1 MGNIFATAD
10 LHFGHDQAF
19 IWGARGFKS
28 IEEHDAEII
37 KRWNEVVTAE
47 DDVYILGDLM
57 LGDNAHG
64 IQCLSQLNGKL
75 HILTGNHCTA
85 ARQKLYHTLEN
96 MVEFCGCATT
106 IKYKKK
112 QLYLSHYPTITS
124 NYDDNKS
131 YHQNLIN
138 LHGHTHQK
146 TNFYFNNEINSQEI
160 KNPYMYHV
168 GVDSHDCKPVLLN
181 DIIYEIKTYKRKRR
195 SSKK

>member
-10 LHFGHDQAF
+10 LHFGHDRAF

-75 HILTGNHCTA
+75 HILTGNHCTS

-96 MVEFCGCATT
+96 MVEFCGCATI

-124 NYDDNKS
+124 NMEANP
-131 YHQNLIN
+131 HQAVFNLY
-138 LHGHTHQK
+138 GHTHQT
-146 TNFYFNNEINSQEI
+146 TNFYNGQPF
-160 KNPYMYHV
+160 MYHV
-168 GVDSHDCKPVLLN
+168 GVDSHNCYPVLL
-181 DIIYEIKTYKRKRR
+181 DDAITEIKNEINACITTLGEKETKNEN
-195 SSKK
+195 

>member
-1 MGNIFATAD
+1 MGKIFATSD
-10 LHFGHDQAF
+10 LHFGHDRAF
-19 IWGARGFKS
+19 VWGARGFKS

-37 KRWNEVVTAE
+37 KRWNEVVAAE

-64 IQCLSQLNGKL
+64 IHCLSQLNGKL
-75 HILTGNHCTA
+75 HILTGNHCTS

-124 NYDDNKS
+124 NMEANP
-131 YHQNLIN
+131 HQAVFNLY
-138 LHGHTHQK
+138 GHTHQT
-146 TNFYFNNEINSQEI
+146 TNFYNGQPF
-160 KNPYMYHV
+160 MYHV
-168 GVDSHDCKPVLLN
+168 GVDSHNCYPVLL
-181 DIIYEIKTYKRKRR
+181 DDVITEIKNEINACITALGEKETENEN
-195 SSKK
+195 

>member
-1 MGNIFATAD
+1 MSNIFATAD
-10 LHFGHDQAF
+10 LHFGHDRAF

-37 KRWNEVVTAE
+37 KRWNEVVTE
-47 DDVYILGDLM
+47 KDDVYILGDLM

-64 IQCLSQLNGKL
+64 IYCLSQLNGKL
-75 HILTGNHCTA
+75 HILTGNHCTS

-124 NYDDNKS
+124 NMEANP
-131 YHQNLIN
+131 HQAVFNLY
-138 LHGHTHQK
+138 GHTHQT
-146 TNFYFNNEINSQEI
+146 TNFYNGQPF
-160 KNPYMYHV
+160 MYHV
-168 GVDSHDCKPVLLN
+168 GVDSHNCYPVLLD
-181 DIIYEIKTYKRKRR
+181 DIITEIKNEINACITALGEKETENEN
-195 SSKK
+195 

>member
-1 MGNIFATAD
+1 MGKIFVTSD
-10 LHFGHDQAF
+10 LHFGHDREF
-19 IWGARGFKS
+19 VWGARGFKS
-28 IEEHDAEII
+28 IEEHDVEII
-37 KRWNEVVTAE
+37 KRWNKVVTAE

-57 LGDNAHG
+57 LSDNAHG

-124 NYDDNKS
+124 NMEANP
-131 YHQNLIN
+131 HQAVFNLY
-138 LHGHTHQK
+138 GHTHQT
-146 TNFYFNNEINSQEI
+146 TNFYNGQPF
-160 KNPYMYHV
+160 MYHV
-168 GVDSHDCKPVLLN
+168 GVDSHNCYPVLL
-181 DIIYEIKTYKRKRR
+181 DDVITEIKNEIDACITALGEKEIENEN
-195 SSKK
+195 

>member
-1 MGNIFATAD
+1 MGKIFVTSD
-10 LHFGHDQAF
+10 LHFGHDREF
-19 IWGARGFKS
+19 VWGARGFKS

-64 IQCLSQLNGKL
+64 IHCLSQLNGKL
-75 HILTGNHCTA
+75 HILTGNHCTS

-124 NYDDNKS
+124 NMEANP
-131 YHQNLIN
+131 HQAVFNLY
-138 LHGHTHQK
+138 GHTHQT
-146 TNFYFNNEINSQEI
+146 TNFYNGQPF
-160 KNPYMYHV
+160 MYHV
-168 GVDSHDCKPVLLN
+168 GVDSHNCYPVLL
-181 DIIYEIKTYKRKRR
+181 DDVITEIKNEIDACITALGEKEIENEN
-195 SSKK
+195 

>member
-1 MGNIFATAD
+1 MGKIFATSD
-10 LHFGHDQAF
+10 LHLGHDRAF
-19 IWGARGFKS
+19 VWGARGFKS

-75 HILTGNHCTA
+75 HILTGNHCTS

-124 NYDDNKS
+124 NMEANP
-131 YHQNLIN
+131 HQAVFNLY
-138 LHGHTHQK
+138 GHTHQT
-146 TNFYFNNEINSQEI
+146 TNFYNGQPF
-160 KNPYMYHV
+160 MYHV
-168 GVDSHDCKPVLLN
+168 GVDSHNCYPVLL
-181 DIIYEIKTYKRKRR
+181 DDVITEIKNEIDACITALGEKEIENEN
-195 SSKK
+195 

>member
-1 MGNIFATAD
+1 MGNIFATSD
-10 LHFGHDQAF
+10 LHFGHNQAF

-28 IEEHDAEII
+28 IEEHDSEII

-64 IQCLSQLNGKL
+64 IHCLSQLNGKL
-75 HILTGNHCTA
+75 HILIGNHCTST
-85 ARQKLYHTLEN
+85 RQKLYHTLEN

-124 NYDDNKS
+124 NMEANP
-131 YHQNLIN
+131 HQAVFNLY
-138 LHGHTHQK
+138 GHTHQT
-146 TNFYFNNEINSQEI
+146 TNFYNGQPF
-160 KNPYMYHV
+160 MYHV
-168 GVDSHDCKPVLLN
+168 GVDSHNCYPVLLD
-181 DIIYEIKTYKRKRR
+181 DIITEIKNEINACITALGEKEIENEN
-195 SSKK
+195 

>member
-1 MGNIFATAD
+1 MGNIFATSD
-10 LHFGHDQAF
+10 LHLGHDRAF

-47 DDVYILGDLM
+47 DDIYILGDLM

-64 IQCLSQLNGKL
+64 IYCLSQLNGKL
-75 HILTGNHCTA
+75 HILTGNHCTS

-124 NYDDNKS
+124 NMEANP
-131 YHQNLIN
+131 HQAVFNLY
-138 LHGHTHQK
+138 GHTHQT
-146 TNFYFNNEINSQEI
+146 TNFYNGQPF
-160 KNPYMYHV
+160 MYHV
-168 GVDSHDCKPVLLN
+168 GVDSHNCYPVLL
-181 DIIYEIKTYKRKRR
+181 DDVITEIKNEIDACITALGEKEIENEN
-195 SSKK
+195 

>member
-1 MGNIFATAD
+1 MGKIFATSD
-10 LHFGHDQAF
+10 LHLGHDRAF
-19 IWGARGFKS
+19 VWGARGFKS

-64 IQCLSQLNGKL
+64 IHCLSQLNGKL
-75 HILTGNHCTA
+75 HILTGNHCTS

-124 NYDDNKS
+124 NMEANP
-131 YHQNLIN
+131 HQAVFNLY
-138 LHGHTHQK
+138 GHTHQT
-146 TNFYFNNEINSQEI
+146 TNFYNGQPF
-160 KNPYMYHV
+160 MYHV
-168 GVDSHDCKPVLLN
+168 GVDSHNCYPVLLD
-181 DIIYEIKTYKRKRR
+181 DIITEIKNEINACITALGEKETENEN
-195 SSKK
+195 

>member
-1 MGNIFATAD
+1 MGKIFATSD
-10 LHFGHDQAF
+10 LHLGHDRAF

-106 IKYKKK
+106 IKYQKK

-124 NYDDNKS
+124 NMEANP
-131 YHQNLIN
+131 HQAVFNLY
-138 LHGHTHQK
+138 GHTHQT
-146 TNFYFNNEINSQEI
+146 TNFYNGQPF
-160 KNPYMYHV
+160 MYHV
-168 GVDSHDCKPVLLN
+168 GVDSHNCYPVLL
-181 DIIYEIKTYKRKRR
+181 DDVITEIKNEIDACITALGEKEIENEN
-195 SSKK
+195 

>member
-1 MGNIFATAD
+1 MGKIFATSD
-10 LHFGHDQAF
+10 LHFCHNREF

-64 IQCLSQLNGKL
+64 IHCLSQLNGKL
-75 HILTGNHCTA
+75 HILTGNHCTS

-96 MVEFCGCATT
+96 MVEFCGYATT

-124 NYDDNKS
+124 NMEANP
-131 YHQNLIN
+131 HQAVFNLY
-138 LHGHTHQK
+138 GHTHQT
-146 TNFYFNNEINSQEI
+146 TNFYNGQPF
-160 KNPYMYHV
+160 MYHV
-168 GVDSHDCKPVLLN
+168 GVDSHNCYPVLL
-181 DIIYEIKTYKRKRR
+181 DDVITEIKNEIDACITALGEKEIENEN
-195 SSKK
+195 

>member
-1 MGNIFATAD
+1 MGNIFATSD
-10 LHFGHDQAF
+10 LHLGHDRAF
-19 IWGARGFKS
+19 VWGARGFKS

-64 IQCLSQLNGKL
+64 ISCLSQLNGKL
-75 HILTGNHCTA
+75 HILTGNHCTS

-124 NYDDNKS
+124 NMEANP
-131 YHQNLIN
+131 HQAVFNLY
-138 LHGHTHQK
+138 GHTHQT
-146 TNFYFNNEINSQEI
+146 TNFYNGQPF
-160 KNPYMYHV
+160 MYHV
-168 GVDSHDCKPVLLN
+168 GVDSHNCYPVLL
-181 DIIYEIKTYKRKRR
+181 DDVITEIKNEIDACITALGEKEIENEN
-195 SSKK
+195 

>member
-1 MGNIFATAD
+1 MGNIFATSD
-10 LHFGHDQAF
+10 LHLGHDRAF
-19 IWGARGFKS
+19 VWGARGFKS

-124 NYDDNKS
+124 NMEANP
-131 YHQNLIN
+131 HQAVFNLY
-138 LHGHTHQK
+138 GHTHQT
-146 TNFYFNNEINSQEI
+146 TNFYNGQPF
-160 KNPYMYHV
+160 MYHV
-168 GVDSHDCKPVLLN
+168 GVDSHNCYPVLL
-181 DIIYEIKTYKRKRR
+181 DDVITEIKNEIDACITALGEKETENEN
-195 SSKK
+195 

>member
-1 MGNIFATAD
+1 MGKIFATSD
-10 LHFGHDQAF
+10 LHFCHNREF

-64 IQCLSQLNGKL
+64 IHCLSQLNGKL
-75 HILTGNHCTA
+75 HILTGNHCTS

-124 NYDDNKS
+124 NMEANP
-131 YHQNLIN
+131 HQAVFNLY
-138 LHGHTHQK
+138 GHTHQT
-146 TNFYFNNEINSQEI
+146 TNFYNGQPF
-160 KNPYMYHV
+160 MYHV
-168 GVDSHDCKPVLLN
+168 GVDSHNCYPVLLD
-181 DIIYEIKTYKRKRR
+181 DIITEIKNEINACIAALGEKETENEN
-195 SSKK
+195 

>member
-1 MGNIFATAD
+1 MGNIFATSD
-10 LHFGHDQAF
+10 LHLGHDRAF

-37 KRWNEVVTAE
+37 KRWNEVVTE
-47 DDVYILGDLM
+47 KDDVYILGDLM

-64 IQCLSQLNGKL
+64 IHCLSQLNGKL

-124 NYDDNKS
+124 NMEANP
-131 YHQNLIN
+131 HQAVFNLY
-138 LHGHTHQK
+138 GHTHQT
-146 TNFYFNNEINSQEI
+146 TNFYNGQPF
-160 KNPYMYHV
+160 MYHV
-168 GVDSHDCKPVLLN
+168 GVDSHNCYPVLL
-181 DIIYEIKTYKRKRR
+181 DDVITEIKNEIDACITALGEKETENEN
-195 SSKK
+195 

>member
-1 MGNIFATAD
+1 MGKIFATSD
-10 LHFGHDQAF
+10 LHLGHDRAF
-19 IWGARGFKS
+19 VWGARGFKS

-64 IQCLSQLNGKL
+64 IHCLSQLNGKL
-75 HILTGNHCTA
+75 HILTGNHCTS

-124 NYDDNKS
+124 NMEANP
-131 YHQNLIN
+131 HQAVFNLY
-138 LHGHTHQK
+138 GHTHQT
-146 TNFYFNNEINSQEI
+146 TNFYNGQPF
-160 KNPYMYHV
+160 MYHV
-168 GVDSHDCKPVLLN
+168 GVDSHNCYPVLL
-181 DIIYEIKTYKRKRR
+181 DDAITEINNEINACIATLGEKETKNEN
-195 SSKK
+195 

>member
-1 MGNIFATAD
+1 MGNIFATSD
-10 LHFGHDQAF
+10 LHFGHNQAF

-37 KRWNEVVTAE
+37 KRWNEVVTE
-47 DDVYILGDLM
+47 KDDVYILGDLM

-64 IQCLSQLNGKL
+64 IYCLSQLNGKL
-75 HILTGNHCTA
+75 HILTGNHCTS

-124 NYDDNKS
+124 NMEANP
-131 YHQNLIN
+131 HQAVFNLY
-138 LHGHTHQK
+138 GHTHQT
-146 TNFYFNNEINSQEI
+146 TNFYNGQPF
-160 KNPYMYHV
+160 MYHV
-168 GVDSHDCKPVLLN
+168 GVDSHNCYPVLL
-181 DIIYEIKTYKRKRR
+181 DDVITEIKNEIDACITALGEKEIENEN
-195 SSKK
+195 

>member
-1 MGNIFATAD
+1 MGKIFATSD
-10 LHFGHDQAF
+10 LHFGHDRAF
-19 IWGARGFKS
+19 VWGARGFKS

-75 HILTGNHCTA
+75 HILTGNHCTT

-124 NYDDNKS
+124 NMEANP
-131 YHQNLIN
+131 HQAVFSLY
-138 LHGHTHQK
+138 GHTHQT
-146 TNFYFNNEINSQEI
+146 TNFYNGQPF
-160 KNPYMYHV
+160 MYHV
-168 GVDSHDCKPVLLN
+168 GVDSHNCYPVLL
-181 DIIYEIKTYKRKRR
+181 DDVIAEIKNEIDACITALGEKEIENEN
-195 SSKK
+195 

>member
-1 MGNIFATAD
+1 MGNIFATSA
-10 LHFGHDQAF
+10 LHFGHNQAF

-64 IQCLSQLNGKL
+64 IYCLSQLNGKL
-75 HILTGNHCTA
+75 HILTGNHCTS

-106 IKYKKK
+106 IKYQKK

-124 NYDDNKS
+124 NMEANP
-131 YHQNLIN
+131 HQAVFNLY
-138 LHGHTHQK
+138 GHTHQT
-146 TNFYFNNEINSQEI
+146 TNFYNGQPF
-160 KNPYMYHV
+160 MYHV
-168 GVDSHDCKPVLLN
+168 GVDSHNCYPVLL
-181 DIIYEIKTYKRKRR
+181 DDVITEIKNEIDACITALGEKEIENEN
-195 SSKK
+195 

>member
-1 MGNIFATAD
+1 MGKIFVTSD
-10 LHFGHDQAF
+10 LHFGHDREF
-19 IWGARGFKS
+19 VWGARGFKS
-28 IEEHDAEII
+28 IEEHDSEII

-64 IQCLSQLNGKL
+64 IHCLSQLNGKL
-75 HILTGNHCTA
+75 HILTGNHCTS

-124 NYDDNKS
+124 NMEADP
-131 YHQNLIN
+131 HQAVFNLY
-138 LHGHTHQK
+138 GHTHQT
-146 TNFYFNNEINSQEI
+146 TNFYNGQPF
-160 KNPYMYHV
+160 MYHV
-168 GVDSHDCKPVLLN
+168 GVDSHNCYPVLL
-181 DIIYEIKTYKRKRR
+181 DDVITEIKNEINACITALGEKETENEN
-195 SSKK
+195 

>member
-1 MGNIFATAD
+1 MGNIFATSD
-10 LHFGHDQAF
+10 LHLGHDRAF
-19 IWGARGFKS
+19 VWGARGFKS

-64 IQCLSQLNGKL
+64 IHCLSQLNGKL
-75 HILTGNHCTA
+75 HILTGNHCTS

-124 NYDDNKS
+124 NMEANP
-131 YHQNLIN
+131 HQAVFNLY
-138 LHGHTHQK
+138 GHTHQT
-146 TNFYFNNEINSQEI
+146 TNFYNGQPF
-160 KNPYMYHV
+160 MYHV
-168 GVDSHDCKPVLLN
+168 GVDSHNCYPVLL
-181 DIIYEIKTYKRKRR
+181 DDVITEIKNEIDACITALGEKEIENEN
-195 SSKK
+195 

>member
-1 MGNIFATAD
+1 MGKIFATSD
-10 LHFGHDQAF
+10 LHFCHNREF

-37 KRWNEVVTAE
+37 KRWNEVVTTE

-64 IQCLSQLNGKL
+64 IHCLSQLNGKL
-75 HILTGNHCTA
+75 HILTGNHCTS

-124 NYDDNKS
+124 NMEANP
-131 YHQNLIN
+131 HQAVFNLY
-138 LHGHTHQK
+138 GHTHQT
-146 TNFYFNNEINSQEI
+146 TNFYNGQPF
-160 KNPYMYHV
+160 MYHV
-168 GVDSHDCKPVLLN
+168 GVDSHNCYPVLL
-181 DIIYEIKTYKRKRR
+181 DDVITEIKNEINACITALGEKETENEN
-195 SSKK
+195 

>member
-1 MGNIFATAD
+1 MGKIFATSD
-10 LHFGHDQAF
+10 LHFCHNREF

-64 IQCLSQLNGKL
+64 IHCLSQLNGKL
-75 HILTGNHCTA
+75 HILTGNHCTS

-124 NYDDNKS
+124 NMEANP
-131 YHQNLIN
+131 HQAVFNLY
-138 LHGHTHQK
+138 GHTHQT
-146 TNFYFNNEINSQEI
+146 TNFYNGQPF
-160 KNPYMYHV
+160 MYHV
-168 GVDSHDCKPVLLN
+168 GVDSHNCYPVLL
-181 DIIYEIKTYKRKRR
+181 DDVITEIKNEINACITALGEKETENEN
-195 SSKK
+195 

>member
-1 MGNIFATAD
+1 MGNIFATSD
-10 LHFGHDQAF
+10 LHLGHDRAF
-19 IWGARGFKS
+19 VWGARGFKS

-124 NYDDNKS
+124 NMEANP
-131 YHQNLIN
+131 HQAVFNLY
-138 LHGHTHQK
+138 GHTHQT
-146 TNFYFNNEINSQEI
+146 TNFYNGQPF
-160 KNPYMYHV
+160 MYHV
-168 GVDSHDCKPVLLN
+168 GVDSHNCYPVLL
-181 DIIYEIKTYKRKRR
+181 DDVITEIKNEIDACITALGEKEIENEN
-195 SSKK
+195 

>member
-10 LHFGHDQAF
+10 LHFGHDRAF

-64 IQCLSQLNGKL
+64 IYCLSQLNGKL
-75 HILTGNHCTA
+75 HILTGNHCTS

-124 NYDDNKS
+124 NMEANP
-131 YHQNLIN
+131 HQAVFNLY
-138 LHGHTHQK
+138 GHTHQT
-146 TNFYFNNEINSQEI
+146 TNFYNGQPF
-160 KNPYMYHV
+160 MYHV
-168 GVDSHDCKPVLLN
+168 GVDSHNCYPVLL
-181 DIIYEIKTYKRKRR
+181 DDVIIEIKNEIDACITALGEKEIENEN
-195 SSKK
+195 

>member
-1 MGNIFATAD
+1 MGNIFATSD
-10 LHFGHDQAF
+10 LHLGHDRAF
-19 IWGARGFKS
+19 VWGARGFKS

-124 NYDDNKS
+124 NMEANP
-131 YHQNLIN
+131 HQAVFNLY
-138 LHGHTHQK
+138 GHTHQT
-146 TNFYFNNEINSQEI
+146 TNFYNGQPF
-160 KNPYMYHV
+160 MYHV
-168 GVDSHDCKPVLLN
+168 GVDSHNCYPVLL
-181 DIIYEIKTYKRKRR
+181 DDVITEIKNEINACITALGEKETENEN
-195 SSKK
+195 